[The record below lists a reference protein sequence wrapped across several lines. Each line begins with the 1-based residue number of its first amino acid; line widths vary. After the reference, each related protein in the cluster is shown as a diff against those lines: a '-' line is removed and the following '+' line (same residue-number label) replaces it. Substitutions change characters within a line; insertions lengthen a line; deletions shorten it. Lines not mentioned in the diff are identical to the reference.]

1 MTKTIN
7 DFLSPDDL
15 MLAGPAENAPS
26 DYWSKP
32 AIEGDGNQKQGLTWD
47 VVRATDEINKQ
58 AQQNFDYTNPF
69 HYINPLK
76 WGPAAGATL
85 VEGVIDPLAQYARG
99 EDVSRGDAALA
110 AAEVIPGVGAGARI
124 AGQRSAVD
132 EITAPVKVNY
142 GRYAGRRAVP
152 AGILGS
158 GIAYGTYENE

>member
-47 VVRATDEINKQ
+47 VVRATKEE
-58 AQQNFDYTNPF
+58 
-69 HYINPLK
+69 LK
-76 WGPAAGATL
+76 NTTKKKKETL
-85 VEGVIDPLAQYARG
+85 VDPMT
-99 EDVSRGDAALA
+99 AA
-110 AAEVIPGVGAGARI
+110 
-124 AGQRSAVD
+124 QRSAVD

>member
-7 DFLSPDDL
+7 DFLTTDDL

-32 AIEGDGNQKQGLTWD
+32 A
-47 VVRATDEINKQ
+47 
-58 AQQNFDYTNPF
+58 
-69 HYINPLK
+69 
-76 WGPAAGATL
+76 
-85 VEGVIDPLAQYARG
+85 
-99 EDVSRGDAALA
+99 
-110 AAEVIPGVGAGARI
+110 
-124 AGQRSAVD
+124 D

-152 AGILGS
+152 AGILGA